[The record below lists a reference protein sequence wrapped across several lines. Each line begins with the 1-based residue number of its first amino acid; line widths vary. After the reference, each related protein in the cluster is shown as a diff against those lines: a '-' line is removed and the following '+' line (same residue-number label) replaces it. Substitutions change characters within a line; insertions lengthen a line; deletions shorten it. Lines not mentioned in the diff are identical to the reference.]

1 MDNCSKHTKRGLPNT
16 PRVSDKIME
25 YYQKFGHDRD
35 LEKFMRL
42 YSPASSQ
49 DSQKT
54 QGGDCG
60 ASIESCCKRT
70 KSRETISSTSSSC
83 EALAMMPSRPLS
95 VCGAINSKSLPNIDV
110 QAQAIGGEAH
120 LPSKAVVVD
129 INIETE
135 GDKEKII
142 SISTENLHTPKKNFK
157 NIKTQTPESI
167 AKTHRRLEWDSL
179 GDVGYIKS
187 MSTSNISVM
196 ERSLLREFFKENSVV
211 SEPGTSIAVKKVQ
224 ELITEEHKTIKKL
237 KATEI
242 EHSTPPLA
250 CSTLVETTKRGA
262 KPKMISQSTSSTSLN
277 EKFEKYAQT
286 SIIKP
291 PTLHSQEIQC
301 SMSSVNSIIEGT
313 ATPSSFEYC
322 SSRSS
327 KSRTSKSSD
336 YVIKTD
342 AQKHVNQSEHSF
354 INSIT
359 ELLMKRKALSEKN
372 QQKRQQFN
380 NIRELQSKFQTALD
394 ENKENLSH
402 CSIDST
408 TTASSFSLSKKAPEL
423 DLGIQLICSLIDAKS
438 VNGKQKKQLI
448 RDIVK
453 RITRLEVGDES
464 SNSTTINSSGG
475 TISSG
480 CKQHHIYDSV
490 RSSINKKHKQGNMT
504 KLKEELGVTPIT
516 TEEDITKSVVEK
528 PTTSTNSTSE
538 NTNKVLVIQ
547 PESNVKS
554 KPASS
559 PHFQLN
565 HDKSYN
571 SKQFPYKTKN
581 QCENALKENNTQV
594 PSVAAVAAII
604 NKETQSEQTITSR
617 SKERSKQIKSKHKHH
632 PEAPAAPAAKESTT
646 SIENK
651 TSRST
656 QTSKTTISS
665 SSATSATSTPD
676 LTTQKLVIPTNNDLN
691 NSNTD
696 AEQPTMREWLNPLT
710 QSEIEYEEKKR
721 QEMKKKAQQ
730 EKLLR
735 KSKNDSGRVQQLNWI
750 ESEIKRLESLKHLL
764 LKDETNE
771 RSSTTVSSLDLTT
784 HNNGNLTK
792 DSTHTDKLY
801 DTVYSDKS
809 SVLSESAELLVQE
822 IEIILEESHEDVIN
836 LKDSLKR
843 SKDRKKEIQIMYE
856 KGVDSSSNENCTKSK
871 PKFRTLREC
880 ININEEQ
887 LLNVK
892 EKGGSGKQR
901 QQREKIDT
909 PSTEKSQESESL
921 RDLVQQR
928 KRDFM
933 AAYKTKKQHHYETLK
948 QQQKEDFKYLNI
960 QRQMH
965 EKIATTTDS
974 EHYSVPHTL
983 PRKYVSND
991 VSYAYTQQPLPLT
1004 PNEREAKVKPHIP
1017 QRYNVIYSTAAS
1029 GNLQNN
1035 QHLPSCVQTF
1045 NKETSNTTAAN
1056 TNTTTTSSSSMF
1068 CMSSDVSVPMGS
1080 QNTSSTP
1087 TTTHQY
1093 DDVAAAAT
1101 GVGVAVQTS
1110 DSILRSKPIYGPKR
1124 PSPITMPYNVASST
1138 TTACIQ
1144 VKPKGIAYIIEFS
1157 DNKAQTSNST
1167 SNTDINSNDLHAKS
1181 NEIANNLPS
1190 EPQLTLQEHLEKS
1203 KPKFLQQSKERKAIL
1218 NQLQAMRQERDRQ
1231 LRDIIDN
1238 TSFNSLERRL
1248 QYLPPPPIQKVRI
1261 LNTKEMK
1268 ALTNKR
1274 FSSLPEVIARQ
1285 ERELE
1290 EKKRRGNRILRDV
1303 FNRRLQKRVRSG
1315 KLSLNHSRTVI

>member
-1 MDNCSKHTKRGLPNT
+1 MDNCSKHTKRVLPNT

-54 QGGDCG
+54 QGDDCG
-60 ASIESCCKRT
+60 GSIESCCKRT

-95 VCGAINSKSLPNIDV
+95 VCGAVNSKSLPNIDV
-110 QAQAIGGEAH
+110 QAQAIGGGAH
-120 LPSKAVVVD
+120 FPSKDVIVD

-142 SISTENLHTPKKNFK
+142 SISTENLQTPKKNLK
-157 NIKTQTPESI
+157 NTKTQTPESI

-187 MSTSNISVM
+187 MSTSNISIM

-211 SEPGTSIAVKKVQ
+211 SEPGTSVAVNKIQ
-224 ELITEEHKTIKKL
+224 ELVAEEHKTVKKL

-277 EKFEKYAQT
+277 KKFEKYAQT
-286 SIIKP
+286 SLIKP

-301 SMSSVNSIIEGT
+301 SMSSANSIIEGT

-327 KSRTSKSSD
+327 KSCTSKSSD
-336 YVIKTD
+336 YVVKTVN
-342 AQKHVNQSEHSF
+342 QKHVNQSEHSF

-372 QQKRQQFN
+372 QQKCQQLN
-380 NIRELQSKFQTALD
+380 NIRELQTKFQTALD

-438 VNGKQKKQLI
+438 VNGRQKKQLI

-453 RITRLEVGDES
+453 RITRLEVADES

-475 TISSG
+475 TNSSE
-480 CKQHHIYDSV
+480 CKQHHVYDSV
-490 RSSINKKHKQGNMT
+490 SSSINNRHRQGNMN
-504 KLKEELGVTPIT
+504 KLKLELGVAPIT
-516 TEEDITKSVVEK
+516 TEEDITKSVIEK
-528 PTTSTNSTSE
+528 PTTSNSSSSE
-538 NTNKVLVIQ
+538 NTNKILVIK
-547 PESNVKS
+547 PETNVKS
-554 KPASS
+554 KPVSS

-565 HDKSYN
+565 HDKAYN
-571 SKQFPYKTKN
+571 SKQFPCKTKS
-581 QCENALKENNTQV
+581 QYENALKENNTQV
-594 PSVAAVAAII
+594 PSVAATIS
-604 NKETQSEQTITSR
+604 KESQSEKIKTSQ
-617 SKERSKQIKSKHKHH
+617 SKERSKPITSNGKHQ
-632 PEAPAAPAAKESTT
+632 PEAPPTKESTT
-646 SIENK
+646 SLENK

-656 QTSKTTISS
+656 QTSKTTLSS
-665 SSATSATSTPD
+665 SSATSITSTPN
-676 LTTQKLVIPTNNDLN
+676 LTTQKLVIPTSNELN

-721 QEMKKKAQQ
+721 QEMKKKAAAVQK

-735 KSKNDSGRVQQLNWI
+735 KTKNDSGRVQQLNWI
-750 ESEIKRLESLKHLL
+750 ENEIKRLESLKHLL

-771 RSSTTVSSLDLTT
+771 RSSTTVSSLDFTT
-784 HNNGNLTK
+784 HNDKTK

-809 SVLSESAELLVQE
+809 SILSESAERLVQE

-836 LKDSLKR
+836 LKDNLKR
-843 SKDRKKEIQIMYE
+843 SKDRKKEIQIIYE
-856 KGVDSSSNENCTKSK
+856 KEVDSTSKENCTKTK
-871 PKFRTLREC
+871 PKFRTLKES

-892 EKGGSGKQR
+892 ENVGSGKER

-921 RDLVQQR
+921 RDLVQQK

-933 AAYKTKKQHHYETLK
+933 AAYKTKKQNHYKALK
-948 QQQKEDFKYLNI
+948 QQQKKDFKYLNI

-965 EKIATTTDS
+965 EKVATTTDS
-974 EHYSVPHTL
+974 EHYSVPRTL
-983 PRKYVSND
+983 TRKYISND
-991 VSYAYTQQPLPLT
+991 VPYAYTQQPLPLT
-1004 PNEREAKVKPHIP
+1004 PNEREAKVIPHIP
-1017 QRYNVIYSTAAS
+1017 KRCNVIYSTAAS
-1029 GNLQNN
+1029 GNMQNN
-1035 QHLPSCVQTF
+1035 QHITSCVPTF
-1045 NKETSNTTAAN
+1045 NKETVAN

-1093 DDVAAAAT
+1093 DDVATAVT

-1124 PSPITMPYNVASST
+1124 TSPIAKPYNAASST

-1144 VKPKGIAYIIEFS
+1144 VKPKGIAYVIEFS
-1157 DNKAQTSNST
+1157 ENKTQTSYTT
-1167 SNTDINSNDLHAKS
+1167 SNTDINSNDLQVKS
-1181 NEIANNLPS
+1181 NEITNNLTS
-1190 EPQLTLQEHLEKS
+1190 EPQLTLQEYLEKS

-1231 LRDIIDN
+1231 LREIIDN